1 MGNMFSKGQVALVR
15 MFSGD
20 DPLRLV
26 CLMLAAYLG
35 ISASGLP
42 SSSASCCEAAK
53 GEAYSTLA
61 SPDSHEASLTLDA
74 EPLLDRTTLPAD
86 WQSPAPRWIF

>member
-26 CLMLAAYLG
+26 SLMLAAYLG

-42 SSSASCCEAAK
+42 SSSGSCCEAAK
-53 GEAYSTLA
+53 AEAYSRLA
-61 SPDSHEASLTLDA
+61 SPDSQEASLTLDA
-74 EPLLDRTTLPAD
+74 EPLLGRTALPAVR
-86 WQSPAPRWIF
+86 QSPAPRWVF

>member
-15 MFSGD
+15 MFNGD

-26 CLMLAAYLG
+26 SLMLAAYLG

-53 GEAYSTLA
+53 VEACSTAA
-61 SPDSHEASLTLDA
+61 SPARHEASQTLDA
-74 EPLLDRTTLPAD
+74 EPLLDRTALPAD
-86 WQSPAPRWIF
+86 WQSPAPRWVF